1 MPFPVKGSLI
11 ARLLHVL
18 GERRLIAIE
27 VVSVVHEAVE
37 VAVFSGQNYGPT
49 RSADGVRAKTVLEK
63 HALSGELVDVWRW
76 IDRFQPAIVRPNR
89 VGRMVISEH
98 KQDVGSV
105 GRLGHT
111 PEECCRANDA
121 GEK

>member
-1 MPFPVKGSLI
+1 MPFPVKGRLI
-11 ARLLHVL
+11 AGLLHVL

-37 VAVFSGQNYGPT
+37 VAMFPRQNHGPT
-49 RSADGVRAKTVLEK
+49 RSADGVCAKTVLEK
-63 HALSGELVDVWRW
+63 HALSGEMVDVWRW
-76 IDRFQPAIVRPNR
+76 IDRFQPAIVSPNR

-121 GEK
+121 GDK

>member
-1 MPFPVKGSLI
+1 MFP
-11 ARLLHVL
+11 R
-18 GERRLIAIE
+18 
-27 VVSVVHEAVE
+27 
-37 VAVFSGQNYGPT
+37 QNHGPT

-98 KQDVGSV
+98 KQDVWSV

-111 PEECCRANDA
+111 PKEYCHANNA
-121 GEK
+121 GDE